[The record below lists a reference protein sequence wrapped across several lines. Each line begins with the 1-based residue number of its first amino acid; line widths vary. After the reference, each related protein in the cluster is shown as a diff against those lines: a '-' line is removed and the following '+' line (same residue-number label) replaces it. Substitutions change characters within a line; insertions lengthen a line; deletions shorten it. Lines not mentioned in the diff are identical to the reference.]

1 MSQGPVPDSTIASL
15 RVARV
20 AKILFVTL
28 RHLRL
33 VAWGEEE
40 CAENKSP
47 GLGNQKT
54 SAFPSPLRVASC
66 LSRGT
71 RDLLRPEAPLFLS
84 PRVSLGRCTW
94 CSEGGSELS
103 TVVKSLAIKPADT
116 MPQRSAILRSPLLVW
131 NLRPVRSC
139 PRRLLRIDCT
149 ASWRRGQ

>member
-1 MSQGPVPDSTIASL
+1 MSQGPVPDCTIASL
-15 RVARV
+15 RVA
-20 AKILFVTL
+20 KIPF
-28 RHLRL
+28 RL
-33 VAWGEEE
+33 GAWGEEE

-66 LSRGT
+66 LSRGI

-116 MPQRSAILRSPLLVW
+116 MPQRSAILSALHCWSGIFGL
-131 NLRPVRSC
+131 
-139 PRRLLRIDCT
+139 
-149 ASWRRGQ
+149 